1 MARTENEEQQEEKN
15 NSSLFEKKEKTHF
28 KTNLESASDKFLFR
42 EHSGWNKLKS
52 KLYYISD
59 AVVRKNFLNS
69 SW

>member
-42 EHSGWNKLKS
+42 EHSG
-52 KLYYISD
+52 
-59 AVVRKNFLNS
+59 
-69 SW
+69 